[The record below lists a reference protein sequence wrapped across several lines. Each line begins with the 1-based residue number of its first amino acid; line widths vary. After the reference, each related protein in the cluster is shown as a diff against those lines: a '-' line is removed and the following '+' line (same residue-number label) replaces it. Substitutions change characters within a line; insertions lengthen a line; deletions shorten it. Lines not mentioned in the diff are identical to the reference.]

1 MLPPLNLDVA
11 SGCNAA
17 ACNLKSDDICT
28 MTTTTGIQKGAF
40 FFFNIGVYEGNALG
54 ILFEN
59 DLSGY
64 YRRLA
69 CPENCFI
76 IIIYSY
82 IWRWRSLPSVFSERS
97 IDGGERQRIA
107 SRCKIFIIN
116 SLQFQNLPFLLPL
129 FFAREPFATPECF
142 LCGGNPPIYYF

>member
-1 MLPPLNLDVA
+1 MLRPLNLNVA
-11 SGCNAA
+11 GGCNAA
-17 ACNLKSDDICT
+17 ACNLKSNDICT
-28 MTTTTGIQKGAF
+28 MTTTTGIRKGAF
-40 FFFNIGVYEGNALG
+40 FFFNIGFYEGNALG

-69 CPENCFI
+69 CPENWFI
-76 IIIYSY
+76 IIINSY

-97 IDGGERQRIA
+97 IDGGERQKAA

-116 SLQFQNLPFLLPL
+116 SLQFQNLPIFLPL
-129 FFAREPFATPECF
+129 FFTRKTCPTPECF
-142 LCGGNPPIYYF
+142 LCGDM